1 MEKVCRDWAKQA
13 FGEGLVKAEYW
24 NDFETN
30 AKTAAAEV
38 FRVKNFAEG
47 EAKLQELLK
56 EYADRTGGGI
66 MAVGGEE
73 NPALKGIYDRIA
85 ASGTAVYTDKFDIY
99 KHRATADIGIS
110 TAEFCVAETGS
121 LCVDNYSYEARVAT
135 MLPYVNIVF
144 VNANYVVEN
153 VSVACKIIGR
163 VFDKGYLGFV
173 TGPSRTA
180 DIERVLSLGVHGPN
194 KLLII
199 AVEDF
204 GEGN

>member
-73 NPALKGIYDRIA
+73 NPALKGIHDRIA
-85 ASGTAVYTDKFDIY
+85 ASGPAV
-99 KHRATADIGIS
+99 
-110 TAEFCVAETGS
+110 
-121 LCVDNYSYEARVAT
+121 
-135 MLPYVNIVF
+135 
-144 VNANYVVEN
+144 
-153 VSVACKIIGR
+153 
-163 VFDKGYLGFV
+163 
-173 TGPSRTA
+173 
-180 DIERVLSLGVHGPN
+180 
-194 KLLII
+194 
-199 AVEDF
+199 
-204 GEGN
+204 

>member
-30 AKTAAAEV
+30 AKAAAAEV

-66 MAVGGEE
+66 MAVGGDE

-85 ASGTAVYTDKFDIY
+85 QSGAAVYTDKFDIY
-99 KHRATADIGIS
+99 EHRATADIGIS

-204 GEGN
+204 EEGN

>member
-30 AKTAAAEV
+30 AKAAAAEV

-85 ASGTAVYTDKFDIY
+85 ASDTAVYTDKFDIY
-99 KHRATADIGIS
+99 EHRATADIGIS

>member
-30 AKTAAAEV
+30 AKAAAAEV
-38 FRVKNFAEG
+38 FRVKNFVEG

-73 NPALKGIYDRIA
+73 NSALKGIYDRIA
-85 ASGTAVYTDKFDIY
+85 QSGAAVYTDKFDIY
-99 KHRATADIGIS
+99 EHRATADIGIS

-204 GEGN
+204 EEGN

>member
-85 ASGTAVYTDKFDIY
+85 QSGAAVYTDKFDIY
-99 KHRATADIGIS
+99 EHRATADIGIS

>member
-56 EYADRTGGGI
+56 EYADRTSGGI
-66 MAVGGEE
+66 MAVGGDE

-85 ASGTAVYTDKFDIY
+85 QSGAAVYTDKFDIY
-99 KHRATADIGIS
+99 EHRATADIGIS

>member
-85 ASGTAVYTDKFDIY
+85 QSGAAVYTDKFDIY
-99 KHRATADIGIS
+99 EHRATADIGIS

-204 GEGN
+204 EEGN

>member
-56 EYADRTGGGI
+56 EYADRTSGGI

-85 ASGTAVYTDKFDIY
+85 QSGAAVYTDKFDIY
-99 KHRATADIGIS
+99 EHRATADIGIS

>member
-30 AKTAAAEV
+30 AKVAAAEV

-66 MAVGGEE
+66 MAVGGDE
-73 NPALKGIYDRIA
+73 NPALKGIFDRIA
-85 ASGTAVYTDKFDIY
+85 QSGTAVYTDKFDIY
-99 KHRATADIGIS
+99 EHRATADIGIS

>member
-30 AKTAAAEV
+30 AKAAAAEV

-66 MAVGGEE
+66 MAVGGDE

-85 ASGTAVYTDKFDIY
+85 QSGAAVYTDKFDIY
-99 KHRATADIGIS
+99 EHRATADIGIS

-135 MLPYVNIVF
+135 MLPYVNVVF

-204 GEGN
+204 EEGN

>member
-56 EYADRTGGGI
+56 EYADRTSGGI

-85 ASGTAVYTDKFDIY
+85 ASGTAVDRDKFDIY
-99 KHRATADIGIS
+99 EHRATADIGIS

>member
-30 AKTAAAEV
+30 AKAAAAEV

-85 ASGTAVYTDKFDIY
+85 QSGAAVYTDKFDIY
-99 KHRATADIGIS
+99 EHRATADIGIS

-204 GEGN
+204 EEGN